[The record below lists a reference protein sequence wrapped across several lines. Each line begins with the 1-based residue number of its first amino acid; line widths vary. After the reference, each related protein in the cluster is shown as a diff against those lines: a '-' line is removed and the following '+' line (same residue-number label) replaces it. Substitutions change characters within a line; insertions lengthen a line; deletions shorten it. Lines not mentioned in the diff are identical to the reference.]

1 MYEENLRFS
10 RVVDAMVYKDT
21 TMKWAHTSRK
31 ALFLVGFF
39 SSFVFVFQGVRAA
52 GIIPSD
58 VVSFANE
65 ARISVGL
72 RALTPNSVLAQAAE
86 YKARDMIEHDYFAH
100 TSPTGVEP
108 WFWFQKAGYQYKAA
122 GENLAINY
130 TDVREQHTAWMQSE
144 THRAN
149 ILGEQYQEIGVAVV
163 SGIIDGKD
171 SLITVEFFGTPFV
184 HVADQVSMRATEE
197 LVAALPLEVGQQLVA
212 WSQDA
217 LPFVLML
224 LYVTLLISAFLIL
237 ARVYRR
243 LWPLDIEKHQDEPYF
258 HMNQGHSHFPSR

>member
-1 MYEENLRFS
+1 MAQEETIMN
-10 RVVDAMVYKDT
+10 
-21 TMKWAHTSRK
+21 WARASRK
-31 ALFLVGFF
+31 VLFLVGVF
-39 SSFVFVFQGVRAA
+39 SSVVFVFQGARAA
-52 GIIPSD
+52 GIISSD
-58 VVSFANE
+58 VVSLANE
-65 ARISVGL
+65 TRMSTGL

-86 YKARDMIEHDYFAH
+86 YKARDMIEHNYFAH

-108 WFWFQKAGYQYKAA
+108 WYWFQKAGYQYKAA

-130 TDVREQHTAWMQSE
+130 TDAKEQHTAWMQSE

-163 SGIIDGKD
+163 SGTIDGKE
-171 SLITVEFFGTPFV
+171 SLITVEFFGTPFA
-184 HVADQVSMRATEE
+184 HVADQVSMSATEG
-197 LVAALPLEVGQQLVA
+197 LVATLSPEVGQQLVA

-237 ARVYRR
+237 TRAYRR
-243 LWPLDIEKHQDEPYF
+243 LWSGGIKKRPDEPYF
-258 HMNQGHSHFPSR
+258 LVNQAHPAHFFQKRYL